1 GDRAVGA
8 DGVLD
13 HDLAGLARAQRITR
27 EGRRG
32 HRQRTQVG
40 GGRGGSGRGT
50 GGGGPLFGGTLLG
63 LLLGDAVGLGLG
75 FGGFLV
81 GGLLL
86 GQFARGLFLL
96 ALLVGQALA
105 LDLDLARGLLLGTGG
120 LGGDARDGGLLA
132 CLDVGLQAVQRR
144 MGRLGLLDQCGEP
157 AGLVEVLASDALLG
171 RDDGHRQQ
179 VGQCTGCT
187 GVIRRLV
194 TQREVVLDR
203 VVLDRG
209 VQAILAVGLAR
220 GLAQFVHAEREA
232 ARKAYGENRLYAPVE
247 NNAVEYYLALRD
259 KAPDDAG
266 ASSALTDLLPMTVI
280 ATEQSIT
287 REDFNEARRLAALV
301 EKAQP
306 THPALDRLKT
316 NIEAREK
323 AAVARVAAE
332 ATSAEEQAARQ
343 VEIERQ
349 RLADQKRQ
357 QEQAAREL
365 AQKEAADKE
374 TA

>member
-1 GDRAVGA
+1 DCRAFPFGRSAGRGRCGSAAGIEADRATGGDRRRDRLEAPALHRIERCTVEHPRRLRTHDPRRGDRAVGA

-13 HDLAGLARAQRITR
+13 HDLAGLAGAQRITR

-50 GGGGPLFGGTLLG
+50 GGGGPLFGGPLLG
-63 LLLGDAVGLGLG
+63 LLLGDAIGLGLG

-105 LDLDLARGLLLGTGG
+105 LDLDLARGLLLGAGG
-120 LGGDARDGGLLA
+120 LGGDARDGGLRA
-132 CLDVGLQAVQRR
+132 CLDVGLQAAPRR
-144 MGRLGLLDQCGEP
+144 EGRPGRRDQGGEP
-157 AGLVEVLASDALLG
+157 AGLVEVLAGDALLG
-171 RDDGHRQQ
+171 RDDGHWQQ

-220 GLAQFVHAEREA
+220 GLAQFVHAERA
-232 ARKAYGENRLYAPVE
+232 DRVGDGGLGSRHGWRLGFGGGGGRGRGGAP
-247 NNAVEYYLALRD
+247 
-259 KAPDDAG
+259 
-266 ASSALTDLLPMTVI
+266 
-280 ATEQSIT
+280 
-287 REDFNEARRLAALV
+287 RRLLAATGGQR
-301 EKAQP
+301 QP
-306 THPALDRLKT
+306 DGQHQRESCNGKRTARLPF
-316 NIEAREK
+316 
-323 AAVARVAAE
+323 AV
-332 ATSAEEQAARQ
+332 
-343 VEIERQ
+343 
-349 RLADQKRQ
+349 
-357 QEQAAREL
+357 
-365 AQKEAADKE
+365 
-374 TA
+374 